1 MSTPIDREKLL
12 SIGYLSRGRS
22 GDRVRVYRRE
32 SDGQLAKEVTD
43 ERGNTVTQ
51 HGESQD
57 VMVRP
62 ETVRLHAVPA
72 PLGNR

>member
-1 MSTPIDREKLL
+1 VSTPIDLAKMR

-22 GDRVRVYRRE
+22 GDKVRTYRRE
-32 SDGQLAKEVTD
+32 VDGQLAKEVTD

-57 VMVRP
+57 VNVRP
-62 ETVRLHAVPA
+62 ETVRLHAA
-72 PLGNR
+72 IQEG